1 VSEWRG
7 KACFA
12 SCENYTLKS
21 GFKKAFSAIILN

>member
-21 GFKKAFSAIILN
+21 DLKKLFLLLF